1 MDWVDKAFIAFVA
14 AAVAFVVTTLVCM
27 FMRVSTSMDTAYKV
41 NPSDFR
47 KDIDIYYVPNKK
59 EIRCYN
65 KTDNKLYRDKVPCF

>member
-1 MDWVDKAFIAFVA
+1 MDWIEKAFVA
-14 AAVAFVVTTLVCM
+14 FLVAAVALIATLVYM
-27 FMRVSTSMDTAYKV
+27 LVGVSTSMDTAHKV

-47 KDIDIYYVPNKK
+47 KDVDIYYIPNEK